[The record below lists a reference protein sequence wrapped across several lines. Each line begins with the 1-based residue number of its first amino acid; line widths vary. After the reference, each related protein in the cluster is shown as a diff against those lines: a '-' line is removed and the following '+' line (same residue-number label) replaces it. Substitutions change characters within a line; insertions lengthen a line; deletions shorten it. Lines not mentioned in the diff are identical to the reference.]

1 MRRVTPTPSV
11 KVVTIGELHVGARF
25 EDAAREWLS
34 RALVRRGWRPSV
46 LGFTGYGTT
55 AWARVLGRVLLRRRG
70 EPRTSTGET
79 RGWRSFLALDVPD
92 VPVTAEVGGVRRVV
106 TSDRG
111 GYIDAMVPCALTP
124 GWHDAHLTVAGSAPV
139 VAPVRVVA
147 PDARAGLISDIDD
160 TVLDTALPR
169 PLLAFWNTFVL
180 REHARRPVPGMAR
193 FYASVIAAHP
203 DAPVF
208 YLSTGAWEVAP
219 TLARFLATH
228 GLPPGPLLLTDWGPA
243 QNSWFRDGRA
253 HKRQVL
259 TRLVAEYPDLRWLLV
274 GDDGQADPELYGE
287 LVRAAPSHILA
298 VAIRALSP
306 VRKALAT
313 SAPHYGHG
321 HSVLGTDRHR
331 FKGPADGDTAWVT
344 GPDGDALLAALR
356 EHNLIPAPGAPSAPT
371 VPSASSVP
379 SAPGGRR
386 TPGDS

>member
-1 MRRVTPTPSV
+1 MTN
-11 KVVTIGELHVGARF
+11 GDLHV
-25 EDAAREWLS
+25 AARIEGALQEWLS

-55 AWARVLGRVLLRRRG
+55 TQARVLGRVLLRRRG

-79 RGWRSFLALDVPD
+79 RGWRSFLALDVRH
-92 VPVTAEVGGVRRVV
+92 VAVTVELGGLRKVV
-106 TSDRG
+106 TSDHD
-111 GYIDAMVPCALTP
+111 GYLDSVVPCELTP
-124 GWHDAHLTVAGSAPV
+124 GWHEAHLSIPGSSPV

-147 PDARAGLISDIDD
+147 PEARVGLISDVDD

-193 FYASVIAAHP
+193 FYATLLAAHP

-219 TLARFLATH
+219 TLTRFFATH

-243 QNSWFRDGRA
+243 QTSWFRDGRA

-259 TRLVAEYPDLRWLLV
+259 TGLVAEFPDIRWLLV

-287 LVRAAPSHILA
+287 LVRSAPSHVLA

-313 SAPHYGHG
+313 SPPHFVQGQGVLVPDRQRADAPP
-321 HSVLGTDRHR
+321 DI
-331 FKGPADGDTAWVT
+331 DTPWVS
-344 GPDGDALLAALR
+344 GPDGDALLGALR
-356 EHNLIPAPGAPSAPT
+356 HEDLLRAPSAPQA
-371 VPSASSVP
+371 PSGP
-379 SAPGGRR
+379 S
-386 TPGDS
+386 